1 MFVFH
6 DAVKR
11 AHSPRES
18 PVSHDGTHRH
28 TNRHFRPSASKGMEV
43 VKIKNEHAEGEAGR
57 AVLSKPGIDLKRVGV
72 IPFEL
77 YD

>member
-1 MFVFH
+1 
-6 DAVKR
+6 
-11 AHSPRES
+11 
-18 PVSHDGTHRH
+18 
-28 TNRHFRPSASKGMEV
+28 MEV
-43 VKIKNEHAEGEAGR
+43 VKIKNEHAEGEVGR